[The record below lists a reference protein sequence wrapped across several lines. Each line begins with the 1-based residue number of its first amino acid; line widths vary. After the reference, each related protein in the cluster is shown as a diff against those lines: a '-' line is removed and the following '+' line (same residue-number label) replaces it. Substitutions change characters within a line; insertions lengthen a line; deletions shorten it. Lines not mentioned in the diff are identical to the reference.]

1 MAQTAADW
9 LEWLT
14 RASLPVVA
22 ACLLGV
28 YVQTEKQTILL
39 NVQAKDVADLKAE
52 LAAVK
57 AGHITRLELA
67 ETMRRVDQQLE
78 IILLRARTKQ

>member
-28 YVQTEKQTILL
+28 YVRTEKQTILL